1 MAQASDVLAVAVREI
16 GTVEQ
21 SGNRQKYGKSYGTDG
36 VYRRKRKLSLV
47 LGAYRPK
54 YDDYRAQ
61 LQKRA
66 GLEDKTM
73 DYLAAYKY
81 GSDLIRKLATMK

>member
-1 MAQASDVLAVAVREI
+1 M
-16 GTVEQ
+16 
-21 SGNRQKYGKSYGTDG
+21 
-36 VYRRKRKLSLV
+36 

>member
-21 SGNRQKYGKSYGTDG
+21 SGNRQ
-36 VYRRKRKLSLV
+36 
-47 LGAYRPK
+47 K

-81 GSDLIRKLATMK
+81 GSDLIRKLATTK

>member
-1 MAQASDVLAVAVREI
+1 M
-16 GTVEQ
+16 
-21 SGNRQKYGKSYGTDG
+21 
-36 VYRRKRKLSLV
+36 YRRNRKLSLV

-54 YDDYRAQ
+54 YTDYCAQ
-61 LQKRA
+61 LQKRS

-73 DYLAAYKY
+73 DCLAAYKY

>member
-1 MAQASDVLAVAVREI
+1 MLRQRTDTSN
-16 GTVEQ
+16 
-21 SGNRQKYGKSYGTDG
+21 GNTGSQLNGDG

-54 YDDYRAQ
+54 YTDYRAQ
-61 LQKRA
+61 LQKRS

>member
-1 MAQASDVLAVAVREI
+1 MTAIEGNTSSGTAGSQAN
-16 GTVEQ
+16 G
-21 SGNRQKYGKSYGTDG
+21 DG

-54 YDDYRAQ
+54 YETSYREV
-61 LQKRA
+61 LKKRS

>member
-1 MAQASDVLAVAVREI
+1 M
-16 GTVEQ
+16 
-21 SGNRQKYGKSYGTDG
+21 
-36 VYRRKRKLSLV
+36 

-54 YDDYRAQ
+54 YTDYRAQ

-66 GLEDKTM
+66 WLEDKTM

-81 GSDLIRKLATMK
+81 GSDLIRKPATMK

>member
-1 MAQASDVLAVAVREI
+1 MPAYWSGRE
-16 GTVEQ
+16 
-21 SGNRQKYGKSYGTDG
+21 NAGKWESEFHGKIAG
-36 VYRRKRKLSLV
+36 
-47 LGAYRPK
+47 P
-54 YDDYRAQ
+54 DYCAQ

-81 GSDLIRKLATMK
+81 GSDLIRKLATME

>member
-1 MAQASDVLAVAVREI
+1 M
-16 GTVEQ
+16 
-21 SGNRQKYGKSYGTDG
+21 
-36 VYRRKRKLSLV
+36 

-61 LQKRA
+61 LQERA
-66 GLEDKTM
+66 GLEGKTM
-73 DYLAAYKY
+73 DYLAACKY